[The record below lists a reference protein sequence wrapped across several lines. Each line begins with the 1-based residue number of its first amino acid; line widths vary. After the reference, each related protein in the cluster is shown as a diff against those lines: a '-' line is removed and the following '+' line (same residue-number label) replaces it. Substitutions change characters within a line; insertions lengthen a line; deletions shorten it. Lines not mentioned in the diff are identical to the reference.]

1 MPKQL
6 PRGHPH
12 HPRVPQAL
20 NTIKL
25 ELNVLMAEQQ
35 RLEKE
40 KRERLAQRASF
51 QADFESATAE
61 RMLMQA
67 LARRL
72 NLEQQDSDQPKI
84 LDYIRLKHEN
94 MVRMAAG
101 TGKLVWRV
109 SLV

>member
-1 MPKQL
+1 MPRQL
-6 PRGHPH
+6 PRSRPQR
-12 HPRVPQAL
+12 PRVPQAL
-20 NTIKL
+20 NTVKL
-25 ELNVLMAEQQ
+25 ELNSLMAEQQ

-61 RMLMQA
+61 RVQMEA

-72 NLEQQDSDQPKI
+72 KLEQQDSDQPKI

-94 MVRMAAG
+94 MVRTPAG
-101 TGKLVWRV
+101 VGKLVWRV
-109 SLV
+109 PLQ